1 MKKSNNK
8 SVIIFIFLTICMSL
22 FLISFTI
29 LEGDYHWHIKAGEY
43 MFKHGPLKHDIFSW
57 YLSGKYWMSHEWLFE
72 IILYVFKLVFGKY
85 HLFIYGFI
93 CITSLLLI
101 LFFANKKNYL
111 KNIPF
116 SICWLIFAIIFSTF
130 IQGRPHLISFNLL
143 ALTIWFLYDNYL
155 NENSKLIYFL
165 PIITIIW
172 ANVHGGSSN
181 LSYLFCFVFLFAGLF
196 NFKIGK
202 VEMKRISKKQIFKY
216 LIIALLCMI
225 SININIH
232 GFKMFLYPYQNMTDK
247 LMLENIMEWKPTDIN
262 NPNHWLYLIIVIVSI
277 SVGLYSKKKI
287 NFLDLVLFGVALLLG
302 FKSIRFWVYTY
313 IIMSFVIFNYVDELK
328 TNKQI
333 HYIALSISIILL
345 SLAVFNTNR
354 LTQKFNATYLNSDI
368 IEKVKEENPQRLFN
382 IYDHGGELIYND
394 IPVFIDSRA
403 DLYSKY
409 NYADYLNI
417 STLKG
422 DYVAL
427 INKYNFDY
435 FLVDVRFPINTYLR
449 YDSNYEA
456 LLQSGPVI
464 LYKKNS

>member
-1 MKKSNNK
+1 M
-8 SVIIFIFLTICMSL
+8 L
-22 FLISFTI
+22 FRS
-29 LEGDYHWHIKAGEY
+29 DYHWHIKAGEY